1 MLSTRSDDT
10 ERLDRVAGELH
21 VNPVLT
27 ADLISR
33 VIADTCTRVS
43 SLARAGKTRAGK
55 TGAFDRLVLA
65 EAWTDA
71 ALSLIELEL
80 PMWHLRRLVYDGG
93 EWVCSLSRHPHV
105 PIEFDEPAEE
115 RHETRAVAILLSLIE
130 AKRLLAA
137 SERVSAPS
145 VPQVRPAVAH
155 PFCCDNFR

>member
-1 MLSTRSDDT
+1 MMERVLPTESDDT
-10 ERLDRVAGELH
+10 ERFDRMADELRGARG
-21 VNPVLT
+21 LT
-27 ADLISR
+27 PDLLAR
-33 VIADTCTRVS
+33 VVADTCTRVS
-43 SLARAGKTRAGK
+43 SLARAGKAAG
-55 TGAFDRLVLA
+55 FDRLILA

-80 PMWHLRRLVYDGG
+80 PMWRLRRLVYDGG

-145 VPQVRPAVAH
+145 VPQVRSAVAH